1 MAACSDYFLTAIC
14 GDKAANGTTEPQD
27 TANHITIELQYVTI
41 RGFMPLL
48 DYAYSSDLRV
58 KAADVIDVLS
68 AASYMQMFGVSVA
81 SS

>member
-14 GDKAANGTTEPQD
+14 GDKAANGGEAPQD
-27 TANHITIELQYVTI
+27 TTSPITIELQYVTI

-68 AASYMQMFGVSVA
+68 AASYMQMFSVSMK
-81 SS
+81 